1 MTANAQGQVERMLA
15 LVPYL
20 RRREGISV
28 EEVARE
34 FEVRPAQIVKDLKVL
49 WFCGLPDA
57 VMGDLIEIDM
67 DAVEGEGV
75 IRLGNADYL
84 SRPLRLAPTEALAL
98 VVALRSLREVSGPD
112 ERDAVERAL
121 GKLEAATSG
130 VSAVAETVD
139 VHVDQVDPAI
149 RTAVDEGLRVGRRM
163 HIRYYVPARDETTE
177 RDVDPM
183 RLVFS
188 EGHGYLEGWCH
199 RAGEGRLFRLDRIS
213 AATVLDVA
221 AEPPAAARPKDLSRG
236 LFTPDPDD
244 PLAVLDLTADAAWVA
259 EYYPTESIERRDA
272 GAVRVGLRY
281 SDEGWLQRLVLRL
294 GGEAT
299 LVEPQAVAER
309 VRARAVAALRP
320 YRPG

>member
-20 RRREGISV
+20 RQREGISV

-84 SRPLRLAPTEALAL
+84 SRPLRLAPHEALAL
-98 VVALRSLREVSGPD
+98 VVALRSLREVSGPE

-121 GKLEAATSG
+121 GKLEAATGG
-130 VSAVAETVD
+130 VSAVADTVD
-139 VHVDQVDPAI
+139 VHVDQVDPEI
-149 RTAVDEGLRVGRRM
+149 RTAVDEALRDSRRM

-188 EGHGYLEGWCH
+188 EGHGYLEAWCH
-199 RAGEGRLFRLDRIS
+199 RAEEGRLFRLDRIS
-213 AATVLDVA
+213 AATVLDAA
-221 AEPPAAARPKDLSRG
+221 AEPPAEARPKDLSRG
-236 LFTPDPDD
+236 LFSPDPDD
-244 PLAVLDLTADAAWVA
+244 PLAVLDLTANAAWVA
-259 EYYPTESIERRDA
+259 EYYPTESVERHQ
-272 GAVRVGLRY
+272 GGGVRISLRY
-281 SDEGWLQRLVLRL
+281 SDEGWLQRLVLQL
-294 GGEAT
+294 GGEGT
-299 LVEPQAVAER
+299 LVEPRTVAER
-309 VRARAVAALRP
+309 VRARADAALAA